1 MVKFRESQTAKN
13 LHISFAAE
21 TQARTR
27 YDFFANKARDD
38 GYIQIAKIFNETAD
52 QEFEHA
58 LRFFKFFN
66 GGELEMKWVFPTGVI
81 KDTRANLLS
90 AAALEQYVSQD
101 MYAKFAQIAKEE
113 GFERAEDTFN
123 NIIVAEEH
131 YRKGFGRALTEY
143 VMNFLDDQGV
153 KTQILIATEMGA
165 KLYPKLGFRQTA
177 AYSFYKSAQINNSQE
192 NKNIRALTD
201 ADYPALFE
209 LDKNIS
215 AEERK
220 PVLEKFGLNGWGI
233 FEKNSGILKGY
244 YLREIGEGTILASDN
259 ESGLE
264 LLKFKHSQKKC
275 KTVLPREN
283 LAGNEFLVNNGFK
296 KYSECARMILGEDHN
311 WKPEKVFSRIGG
323 FYG

>member
-38 GYIQIAKIFNETAD
+38 GYIQIAKIFNETAG

-101 MYAKFAQIAKEE
+101 MYAKFALIARDE

-131 YRKGFGRALTEY
+131 HK
-143 VMNFLDDQGV
+143 
-153 KTQILIATEMGA
+153 
-165 KLYPKLGFRQTA
+165 KLYLELADNIAKERVFQKEEEQIWRCLSCGYLHTG
-177 AYSFYKSAQINNSQE
+177 KSAPE
-192 NKNIRALTD
+192 KC
-201 ADYPALFE
+201 PACVKPTGYFE
-209 LDKNIS
+209 LLYKN
-215 AEERK
+215 
-220 PVLEKFGLNGWGI
+220 W
-233 FEKNSGILKGY
+233 
-244 YLREIGEGTILASDN
+244 
-259 ESGLE
+259 
-264 LLKFKHSQKKC
+264 
-275 KTVLPREN
+275 
-283 LAGNEFLVNNGFK
+283 
-296 KYSECARMILGEDHN
+296 
-311 WKPEKVFSRIGG
+311 
-323 FYG
+323 